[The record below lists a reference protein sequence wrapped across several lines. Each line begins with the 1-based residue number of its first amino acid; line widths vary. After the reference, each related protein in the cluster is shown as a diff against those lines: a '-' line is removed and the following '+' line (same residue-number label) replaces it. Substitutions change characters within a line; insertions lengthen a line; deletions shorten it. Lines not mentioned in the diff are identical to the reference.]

1 LSRPCH
7 LLQKKLNREDDLGIQ
22 SRYNVEMKSIIRPS
36 LSTILVVFFFLIL
49 LFLGL
54 FAEVFESQ
62 TPEVDIAQ
70 IYANPIPVTELGHLK
85 SLKLTNKHGT
95 FLFENTHPTGDLG
108 GPWQMLEPQALRL
121 KGDVVS
127 KIIDALNVIRVRN
140 FHRLEPINITSFSL
154 DNPTLTLLFTNSK
167 DKNFEIKMGLIN
179 PIDNSAY
186 LSLSSQDQI
195 YQIDPIEMA
204 LETYDLAQLVES
216 KVLALNTD
224 SLQSLELYGEGS
236 LRLKL
241 FRKEEL
247 WLDQSGAQLSEAKV
261 KKFFERLE
269 EIKSSSILE
278 KLTTEQQ
285 IFMEQAMASPAMSLK
300 LISGQGVRTY
310 VVGQVK
316 GQIPGMNVIKSDT
329 FALSTEE
336 KQSFILIDKDELK
349 ILSTKSEDLK

>member
-1 LSRPCH
+1 MKALLRPA
-7 LLQKKLNREDDLGIQ
+7 
-22 SRYNVEMKSIIRPS
+22 
-36 LSTILVVFFFLIL
+36 LSTVLVVFFFFIL

-70 IYANPIPVTELGHLK
+70 IYANPVPVNELQHLK
-85 SLKLTNKHGT
+85 NLKLTNKHGT
-95 FLFENTHPTGDLG
+95 FVFENTHPEGNLS

-121 KGDVVS
+121 KNDVVT
-127 KIIDALNVIRVRN
+127 KIVEALNVIRVRN

-167 DKNFEIKMGLIN
+167 NKNFEIKMGLIN

-216 KVLALNTD
+216 KVLALSVD
-224 SLQSLELYGEGS
+224 SLQALEIYGEEG
-236 LRLKL
+236 LRMKL
-241 FRKEEL
+241 LRKEMN
-247 WLDQSGAQLSEAKV
+247 WVDQNGEQLSDAKV
-261 KKFFERLE
+261 RKFFDRLE
-269 EIKSSSILE
+269 EIKSYSILD

-285 IFMEQAMASPAMSLK
+285 SFMEQAMATPAISLK
-300 LISGQGVRTY
+300 LISAQGVRTY

-316 GQIPGMNVIKSDT
+316 GQIPGMNVVKNDT
-329 FALSTEE
+329 FALSTDE
-336 KQSFILIDKDELK
+336 KQSFILIEKDELRM
-349 ILSTKSEDLK
+349 LTTKSSELK